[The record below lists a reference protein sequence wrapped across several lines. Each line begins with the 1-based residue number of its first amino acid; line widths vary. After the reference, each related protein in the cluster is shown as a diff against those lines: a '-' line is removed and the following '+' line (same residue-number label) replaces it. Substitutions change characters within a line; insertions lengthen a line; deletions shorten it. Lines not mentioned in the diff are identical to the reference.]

1 MADYDVAVIGAGVAG
16 LNAAVTTARY
26 GLKTVV
32 IEMLGAGGQVIN
44 VDRIENYPG
53 PAEGMAGFEL
63 GPNLQMQ
70 ADEAGAEFIL
80 DQVEQVEKVDE
91 GFAVIGSDTPL
102 TAKTLI
108 VAAGSARRKLG
119 IAGEDVYEGRGVSH
133 CASCD
138 GPLLRGK
145 DVSVV
150 GGGDSALDEALSLS
164 AHANRVTIIH
174 RGTSPTARR
183 SLVERCIAAENIS
196 FMDDADVEAILG
208 DDGVTHLRVRRHGE
222 SVDVP
227 CHAVFV
233 YVGLEPASAFLGDLV
248 ARDEAGRIKVDLM
261 MRSSMD
267 GIFAAGDIRQDSVAH
282 LAASAGDGVTA
293 ALAAVRFLGER
304 G

>member
-16 LNAAVTTARY
+16 LNAAVTTARH

-53 PAEGMAGFEL
+53 PLEGMAGFEL
-63 GPNLQMQ
+63 GPTLQMQ
-70 ADEAGAEFIL
+70 ADEAGVDFIL
-80 DQVEQVEKVDE
+80 DQVEQVAKDDD
-91 GFAVIGSDTPL
+91 GFAVVGSETTL
-102 TAKTLI
+102 VSKTLI

-119 IAGEDVYEGRGVSH
+119 IEGEDAYEGRGVSH

-145 DVSVV
+145 DVCVV

-164 AHANRVTIIH
+164 AHAQKITIVH
-174 RGTSPTARR
+174 RGLKPTARH
-183 SLVERCIAAENIS
+183 SLVERCFAAENIR
-196 FMDDADVEAILG
+196 FMAEAEVAAILG
-208 DDGVTHLRVRRHGE
+208 DDGVTHLRIQRQGE
-222 SVDVP
+222 NLDLP
-227 CHAVFV
+227 CHAVFI
-233 YVGLEPASAFLGDLV
+233 YVGLEPAAAFLGDLV

-261 MRSSMD
+261 MRSSID

-293 ALAAVRFLGER
+293 ALAAVRFVGTR